1 MTRTASEGTFAT
13 LCRRLLSTAG
23 IALAAILAAPTVAK
37 ACAGGDCESEPLPL
51 IAELKGGKTCYGIF
65 GMGVPFLNPYNDTR
79 VNLALLL
86 EDRKLLKLALVPLVP
101 MAGPPPGTLALPAEH
116 AVPFRMESLRGLKS
130 GTPAP
135 PSPSPAQAELLALAA
150 RLQLDGARAEE
161 ALTRVSATQTGRC
174 AAESPE
180 TLLDFVRAVADEA
193 GLGDA
198 ERAILAGERL
208 RVGGLC
214 LDMADPPQ
222 PLAVTSSAGQAFA
235 AYLGAARHFY
245 RDQLEAAEGDFAALG
260 ASPAAWVS
268 EAARYMIGR
277 VHLNQAQFR
286 AFKDFGLLDPA
297 AVDQQKLAL
306 AKTDFRGYLD
316 THPAGRYAAS
326 ARGLFRR
333 IDWLGRDAGAFTQ
346 DLATA
351 LAAYDGHPPAT
362 ERMFELLD
370 EVDSKYLSESGL
382 SPDHELAWQV
392 PELAATTVLTRMRD
406 FKTGSGDSLYRP
418 VAADTVKQHRAEL
431 AAAASPL
438 LVDFLDLAQAYWID
452 HDPAK
457 VVQATESRKPSAAMG
472 NVEFS
477 LLVLR
482 GIALEATGRGP
493 DANALWHGLL
503 GTSDDALRWALPQ
516 LALAL
521 NDERTGKLADVFAP
535 DSVVREPAL
544 HRPLL
549 KHAAPPD
556 LLRAV
561 VARPDTSAEDKSTA
575 LFTLLYKQ
583 LVQGDVGGFGDTL
596 AQFPPQQFQDIDGLH
611 LFLWKGQSAPNY
623 ACPALAE
630 SARRLAAAPTDPAA
644 LNCVGVFFYRFEDG
658 LSPGSKP
665 PADELGGTPDR
676 FAGKVRTRL
685 DLYLAVIG
693 NPTAQGDAEAYAL
706 YRAVNCFASSGSN
719 HCGDQDIPKEQRKRW
734 FDRLKQTYKDNAWGR
749 AQKYWW

>member
-1 MTRTASEGTFAT
+1 MTTTASQGAFVT
-13 LCRRLLSTAG
+13 LCRRLLATTCLT
-23 IALAAILAAPTVAK
+23 LAAILAAPTVAK
-37 ACAGGDCESEPLPL
+37 ACAGGDCESEPPPL
-51 IAELKGGKTCYGIF
+51 IAELKGGKACYGLF

-86 EDRKLLKLALVPLVP
+86 QDRKLLKLSLPPPKAAPA
-101 MAGPPPGTLALPAEH
+101 AGPGTLAPSTDYSA
-116 AVPFRMESLRGLKS
+116 PFRMEDLRGLKIDTS
-130 GTPAP
+130 AT
-135 PSPSPAQAELLALAA
+135 PSPAPAELPDLLA
-150 RLQLDGARAEE
+150 RLQLDGKLADE
-161 ALTRVSATQTGRC
+161 ALTRIGAVQTGRC
-174 AAESPE
+174 AAETPQ
-180 TLLDFVRAVADEA
+180 TLLDFVRAVAGEA
-193 GLGDA
+193 GLADA
-198 ERAILAGERL
+198 ERAMLAGERL
-208 RVGGLC
+208 RMAGHC
-214 LDMADPPQ
+214 LDMSDPPQ
-222 PLAVTSSAGQAFA
+222 PLAVIDPAGQAFA

-245 RDQLEAAEGDFAALG
+245 RDQLEAAEADFTTLG

-306 AKTDFRGYLD
+306 AKANFRSYLD
-316 THPAGRYAAS
+316 AYPAGRYAAS
-326 ARGLFRR
+326 ARGFFRR
-333 IDWLGRDAGAFTQ
+333 IDWLGRDADAFTQ

-351 LAAYDGHPPAT
+351 LAAWDGHPPAA
-362 ERMFELLD
+362 ERIFELLD
-370 EVDSKYLSESGL
+370 EVDSKYLSEGGL
-382 SPDHELAWQV
+382 SPDRELAWRV

-406 FKTGSGDSLYRP
+406 LKTGSGDSVYRP
-418 VAADTVKQHRAEL
+418 VAADTVTQHRAEL
-431 AAAASPL
+431 SAAATPL
-438 LVDFLDLAQAYWID
+438 LIDFLELAHTYWID

-457 VVQATESRKPSAAMG
+457 VVQATEGRKPAAAMG

-482 GIALEATGRGP
+482 GIALESTGRGQ
-493 DANALWHGLL
+493 DANALWRGLL
-503 GTSDDALRWALPQ
+503 ATSDNALRAALPQ

-521 NDERTGKLADVFAP
+521 NDERTGELAEVFAP
-535 DSVVREPAL
+535 GSLVHEPAL

-549 KHAAPPD
+549 KHAAAPD

-561 VARPDTSAEDKSTA
+561 VGRPQASAEDKSTA

-583 LVQGDVGGFGDTL
+583 LVHGDVGGFGDTL
-596 AQFPPQQFQDIDGLH
+596 ARFPPQQFQDIDGLH

-623 ACPALAE
+623 ACPALAD
-630 SARRLAAAPTDPAA
+630 SARRLAAAPNDPTA
-644 LNCVGVFFYRFEDG
+644 LNCVGEFFYRFEDG
-658 LSPGSKP
+658 ISPGSKP
-665 PADELGGTPDR
+665 PADELGGTPDG

-685 DLYLAVIG
+685 DLYLAVID
-693 NPTAQGDAEAYAL
+693 NPKARGDAEAYAL
-706 YRAVNCFASSGSN
+706 YRAVNCFAASGGN